1 MRGFF
6 KVPRGGVTGNTGG
19 KEKATVAGDTGV
31 EVAGPD
37 HRDERLRIEA
47 QL

>member
-1 MRGFF
+1 MREFL
-6 KVPRGGVTGNTGG
+6 KVPRGAVTGNTWG

-37 HRDERLRIEA
+37 RRDERLRIEA

>member
-1 MRGFF
+1 MVGATGDTRGE
-6 KVPRGGVTGNTGG
+6 
-19 KEKATVAGDTGV
+19 EKATVAGDTGV

-37 HRDERLRIEA
+37 RGDERLRMDA